1 MNLHKLKTRKY
12 ILQFS
17 EFVYPNKV
25 DHIEVYGATICSG
38 KVNYMFCTEK
48 YIIKNNLSYK
58 NCGQ

>member
-25 DHIEVYGATICSG
+25 YHIEDYGATICPG
-38 KVNYMFCTEK
+38 NVNYMFSAEK
-48 YIIKNNLSYK
+48 YIIKNNLFK
-58 NCGQ
+58 KC